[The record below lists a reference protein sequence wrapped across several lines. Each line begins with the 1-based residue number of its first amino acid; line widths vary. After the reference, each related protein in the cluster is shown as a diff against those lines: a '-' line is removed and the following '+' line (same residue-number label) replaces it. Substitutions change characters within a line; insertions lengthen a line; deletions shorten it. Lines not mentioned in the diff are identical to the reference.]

1 MVMSRSYYLQLP
13 EDVVPQAL
21 FDQEVHSRRVNV
33 VFESVS
39 GHTYRI
45 LATDNADIKL
55 YSLNSSI
62 GNVAEDLTALVNE
75 TLRMRAEMSSIAFHM
90 GLSSEVPTAT
100 NGKSWPELGTAI
112 HNRIHDA
119 IGLATCMAGSA
130 PTAKGN

>member
-1 MVMSRSYYLQLP
+1 MPRSYYLQLP
-13 EDVVPQAL
+13 EELVPQAL

-45 LATDNADIKL
+45 LATDNANIKL
-55 YSLNSSI
+55 YSLNFSI
-62 GNVAEDLTALVNE
+62 GRVAEDLTALVEE
-75 TLRMRAEMSSIAFHM
+75 TLRMRGEMTGIAFHV

-100 NGKSWPELGTAI
+100 NGKTWADLGTAI

-119 IGLATCMAGSA
+119 IGQAARVAGSS